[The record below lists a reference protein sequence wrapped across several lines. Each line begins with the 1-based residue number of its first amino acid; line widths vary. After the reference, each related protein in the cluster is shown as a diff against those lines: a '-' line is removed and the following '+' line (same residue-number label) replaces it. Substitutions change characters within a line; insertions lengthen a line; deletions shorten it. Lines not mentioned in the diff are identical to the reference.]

1 MLAAFRVSGQGRVGG
16 PVACLLLSGLDL
28 CDGAALFL
36 VMLLGVVWLLTR
48 AGAAGVI
55 LVGQL

>member
-1 MLAAFRVSGQGRVGG
+1 
-16 PVACLLLSGLDL
+16 LLLSGLDL